1 MVKTKTEMQLIAEK
15 MKRRDEMFSAMLF
28 GDIVSEEVE
37 TNPFAEDDSENS
49 EEFIKREI
57 DGALADAVRKR
68 LDAPE
73 GSEVFITERI
83 ATYALSEVTMETDHR
98 HVLECNG
105 FRKEFD
111 HSIAVWNFEALLRWL
126 DGEE

>member
-28 GDIVSEEVE
+28 GDIVSKEVE
-37 TNPFAEDDSENS
+37 TNPFEEDEFENP
-49 EEFIKREI
+49 EEFIKRKI
-57 DGALADAVRKR
+57 DGALAKAVRKR

-73 GSEVFITERI
+73 VSEVFITERI
-83 ATYALSEVTMETDHR
+83 STYALSEVTIDTDHK

-111 HSIAVWNFEALLRWL
+111 YNIAVWNFNALLDWL
-126 DGEE
+126 DEKE